1 MTTTGTRGPYRT
13 GVRTR
18 ARVVE
23 AAMEAFGRHGYRGA
37 TVQVIAEAAGMSP
50 AGVIRL
56 FGSKEQLMRAV
67 VDHWDVESNR
77 IAREA
82 GDHGLAF
89 LRAMP
94 LLLRAHAEHRPL
106 LEMQARLLVEA
117 AEPEHPAHE
126 QIVQRF
132 RTVGDLF
139 AVEILRA
146 GADGEIAPL
155 SPQEAAEEAR
165 VLMAIM
171 DGIQQQWLLDPEV
184 DMAAAFS
191 RHLERWVLGLSRAR

>member
-23 AAMEAFGRHGYRGA
+23 AAMEAFGRYGYRGA

-67 VDHWDVESNR
+67 VDHWDLESER
-77 IAREA
+77 VIRDA
-82 GDHGLAF
+82 GDRGLAF
-89 LRAMP
+89 LRALP
-94 LLLRAHAEHRPL
+94 LLLTRHTEHRPL
-106 LEMQARLLVEA
+106 LELQARLLVEA
-117 AEPEHPAHE
+117 GDPEHPAHE
-126 QIVQRF
+126 QVAQRF
-132 RTVGDLF
+132 RVFADLF

-146 GADGEIAPL
+146 GREGEIALLTPA
-155 SPQEAAEEAR
+155 EAAEEAR

-184 DMAAAFS
+184 DMARAFS
-191 RHLERWVLGLSRAR
+191 RHLERWIVGAR

>member
-1 MTTTGTRGPYRT
+1 MTTTGARGPYRT

-23 AAMEAFGRHGYRGA
+23 AATEAFGRYGYRGA

-67 VDHWDVESNR
+67 VEHWDVESSR
-77 IAREA
+77 VAREA
-82 GDHGLAF
+82 GDRGLAF

-106 LEMQARLLVEA
+106 LELQARLLVEA
-117 AEPEHPAHE
+117 AEPEHPAHQ
-126 QIVQRF
+126 QIVDRF
-132 RTVGDLF
+132 RAVGELF
-139 AVEILRA
+139 AVEIRRA
-146 GADGEIAPL
+146 AEDGEIAPL
-155 SPQEAAEEAR
+155 SPEQAVEEAR

-184 DMAAAFS
+184 DMARAFS
-191 RHLERWVLGLSRAR
+191 RHLERWIAGAR

>member
-23 AAMEAFGRHGYRGA
+23 AATEAFGRHGYRGA

-67 VDHWDVESNR
+67 VEHWDVESSR
-77 IAREA
+77 VVREA

-94 LLLRAHAEHRPL
+94 LLLLSHAEHRPL
-106 LEMQARLLVEA
+106 LELQARLLVEA

-132 RTVGDLF
+132 RAVGTMF
-139 AVEILRA
+139 AAEIQRA

-155 SPQEAAEEAR
+155 SPQQAVEEAR

-184 DMAAAFS
+184 DMAGAFS
-191 RHLERWVLGLSRAR
+191 RHLERWIAGAR